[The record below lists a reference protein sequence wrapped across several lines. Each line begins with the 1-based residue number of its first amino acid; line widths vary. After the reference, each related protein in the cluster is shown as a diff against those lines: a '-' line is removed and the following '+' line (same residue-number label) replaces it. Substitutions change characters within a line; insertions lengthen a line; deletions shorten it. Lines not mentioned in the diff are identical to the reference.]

1 MSAWRHFKGSMR
13 WLFAHPIA
21 RATPVRSLLRYVRW
35 QVRSRL
41 GRPPLLV
48 RFVDETRVEVE
59 RGGGSSLAAFLPL
72 HEFSEMRFLLL
83 ALRPGDLVVDV
94 GANVG
99 LHTVLAAACGAEVV
113 ALEPLPAARAMLER
127 NVARNGF
134 SGRVNV
140 LAAGAAATR
149 GELTFTDG
157 PSCLNHVVGAG
168 ESPDVPVRMVPV
180 VPLDDV
186 VPAGRPVVM
195 LKIDVEGF
203 EAEVLRGATRL
214 LADPALQA
222 VIVET
227 QGYDARYGRPGE
239 ALRILS
245 AAGFVPVDLQTGGR
259 ALTASSPG
267 GPAANTILVRREAMP
282 FLQAR
287 VESAPRRR
295 VLGRWVY

>member
-1 MSAWRHFKGSMR
+1 MNGWRHFKGSMQ
-13 WLFAHPIA
+13 WMFAHPLA
-21 RATPVRSLLRYVRW
+21 RMTPLRSLMRYLAW
-35 QVRSRL
+35 QFRSRL
-41 GRPPLLV
+41 GRPPFDV
-48 RFVDETRVEVE
+48 PFVDDTRVEVE
-59 RGGGSSLAAFLPL
+59 RGSGSALAAFLPL
-72 HEFSEMRFLLL
+72 HEFAEMRFMML
-83 ALRPGDLVVDV
+83 ALRPGDLLVDV

-113 ALEPLPAARAMLER
+113 ALEPLPAARTMLER

-134 SGRVNV
+134 TGRVNV

-157 PSCLNHVVGAG
+157 PSCLNHVVGEG
-168 ESPDVPVRMVPV
+168 ESPGVPVRKVPV
-180 VPLDDV
+180 VRLDDV

-203 EAEVLRGATRL
+203 EAEVLRGAARL
-214 LADPALQA
+214 LADPALHA

-227 QGYDARYGRPGE
+227 QGYDSRYGRPGDVI
-239 ALRILS
+239 RILTD
-245 AAGFVPVDLQTGGR
+245 AGFVVVNIKAGGR
-259 ALTASSPG
+259 TLTASRPG
-267 GPAANTILVRREAMP
+267 EPAANTILVRREAMP

-295 VLGRWVY
+295 VLERWVS